1 MGGKTRILL
10 ADDHVIVR
18 MGVAAAISFEQD
30 LAVVGEA
37 ADGQDAVRMAGELLP
52 DVVVMDL
59 MMPRLSGTEATSAI
73 KEAHPGIRILI
84 LTSFMTSADLGAAL
98 RAGASG
104 ALPKTSSQAEIV
116 TAIRKVAAGEHV
128 ISKALERDLALNRL
142 PPKLTER
149 QIEVL
154 RLAAKG
160 FTSQDIGSILAIS
173 QNSVKDHLK
182 LIYQRLEVSTRA
194 EAIAVAMHDGI
205 LHA

>member
-1 MGGKTRILL
+1 
-10 ADDHVIVR
+10 
-18 MGVAAAISFEQD
+18 
-30 LAVVGEA
+30 
-37 ADGQDAVRMAGELLP
+37 
-52 DVVVMDL
+52 
-59 MMPRLSGTEATSAI
+59 
-73 KEAHPGIRILI
+73 
-84 LTSFMTSADLGAAL
+84 MTSADLGAAL

-104 ALPKTSSQAEIV
+104 ALPKTFSQAEIV
-116 TAIRKVAAGEHV
+116 TAIRKVAAGERV

-173 QNSVKDHLK
+173 QNSVKNHLK